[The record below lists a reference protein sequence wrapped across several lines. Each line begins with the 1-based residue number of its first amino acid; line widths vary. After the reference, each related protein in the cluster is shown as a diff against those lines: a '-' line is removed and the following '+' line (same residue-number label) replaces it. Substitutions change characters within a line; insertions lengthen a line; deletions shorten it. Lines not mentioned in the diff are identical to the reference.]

1 MFVNI
6 TAITTIKVLSYG
18 IKAEAKAKIF
28 FDVCSFFP
36 YSFLFSFTLS
46 LDVNRPLLI
55 CDLIQILEFCLGPK
69 WFVVWSSAGS
79 VLKTLYSNSDFE
91 IETDISKH
99 TERNNLK
106 CMFCLIYCSFSL
118 WSFDSDLQNL
128 LSPRD
133 STLISRSEEFHFSD
147 SLDLSYARLVWTKHW
162 KTGKNFEFLWVFRW
176 LV

>member
-28 FDVCSFFP
+28 FNVCSFFP

-91 IETDISKH
+91 NETDISKH
-99 TERNNLK
+99 AERNHFK
-106 CMFCLIYCSFSL
+106 CTLLFPTEMLLMIVHLVFIAFNHRA
-118 WSFDSDLQNL
+118 NL
-128 LSPRD
+128 LPVEYLKMDRD
-133 STLISRSEEFHFSD
+133 NNLVTFFIS
-147 SLDLSYARLVWTKHW
+147 L
-162 KTGKNFEFLWVFRW
+162 N
-176 LV
+176 